1 MFYSFDPLLLLLLLL
16 SSSTTAPPRC
26 ADAKIQISK
35 TRNANKA
42 NKMKLWKVTLNIT
55 QRQKLW

>member
-1 MFYSFDPLLLLLLLL
+1 MFYSFDPLLLLLFL

-35 TRNANKA
+35 TRNTNKA